1 MAVIAFIESSNGL
14 VYVDLFNTEK
24 KIADVKWYITKFCI
38 IPDLKFSVAGKKCGE
53 KEYLKRELSSLKE
66 VLKENHLHGNWYKK
80 DKLIDT
86 IISSFCK

>member
-1 MAVIAFIESSNGL
+1 M
-14 VYVDLFNTEK
+14 Y
-24 KIADVKWYITKFCI
+24 CI
-38 IPDLKFSVAGKKCGE
+38 IFVISETGEVFIDIVKEARIKKELWLIRNYNIMGKFSVAGKKCGE